1 VVPPG
6 PSISGKYRYISFG
19 ANSETE
25 ARKFA
30 QYMLS
35 EPVRLIMLLTYTSR
49 SLDNPQLAYVPM
61 IDLTQF
67 PKITNDVLYTHW
79 NTSTDAQQLI
89 ATLVGGKVPF

>member
-1 VVPPG
+1 MPPG

-19 ANSETE
+19 ANGEAA

-35 EPVRLIMLLTYTSR
+35 EPVRLIILLTYTSR

-67 PKITNDVLYTHW
+67 SEITNDVLYAYW
-79 NTSTDAQQLI
+79 NTSTDTQQMI
-89 ATLVGGKVPF
+89 AALVGGKVPF